1 MWFLDSSF
9 LEHIKEWWSQ
19 GDFEGSKIKML
30 KENILRWNKDHFN
43 NIFNKKL
50 EIKERLKEL
59 NLEVI
64 KYGMNNDNYKL
75 EKELFKKTS

>member
-1 MWFLDSSF
+1 
-9 LEHIKEWWSQ
+9 
-19 GDFEGSKIKML
+19 ML

-43 NIFNKKL
+43 NFFNKKL

-64 KYGMNNDNYKL
+64 KYGTNNDNYKL